1 MRTGTS
7 FRAGDT
13 DARIM
18 AQKRRRFPHF
28 RNTLAVSSLAVVVF
42 GLVGA
47 AAAGQT
53 GKTPFAYTGPQYVI
67 TVEIGGSH
75 SFVVNVINL
84 SDFVIVVQASD
95 LIYRGASGRYYIG
108 QVFEQDHSD
117 TRGEPQKYKAS
128 VLLKGQTFTG
138 LTVLGAFRELDQ
150 IEEMSIRIGAKRF
163 YLEPLEQVHFEQLAA
178 KIGELDMKKGSPME
192 ALREAN
198 IPEIGK
204 TRSPDGTSEWDRDW
218 QGLLNAEGVNPPRI
232 IERLDVTPTDEARR
246 ANVHGK
252 LRLNAVINKNGGIQD
267 LKVLKGLGRGLD
279 ERALDAVKNSWVFL
293 PATKN
298 GEVVETNVT
307 FEIEIP
313 PSTEAKRP

>member
-1 MRTGTS
+1 M
-7 FRAGDT
+7 
-13 DARIM
+13 ARENS
-18 AQKRRRFPHF
+18 RRSPHF
-28 RNTLAVSSLAVVVF
+28 KDPLVTSSLALVVF
-42 GLVGA
+42 GLFGA
-47 AAAGQT
+47 ALASGQAA
-53 GKTPFAYTGPQYVI
+53 KKPFAYVGPHYVI
-67 TVEIGGSH
+67 TVEIAGSH

-108 QVFEQDHSD
+108 QVFEQEHKD
-117 TRGEPQKYKAS
+117 TRGEPQKYTAS
-128 VLLKGQTFTG
+128 VLLRGQTFTG

-150 IEEMSIRIGAKRF
+150 IEEISIRIGAKRF
-163 YLEPLEQVHFEQLAA
+163 YLQPLEQVHFEQLAA
-178 KIGELDMKKGSPME
+178 KIGELDVKKGNPTE

-198 IPEIGK
+198 IAEIGSA
-204 TRSPDGTSEWDRDW
+204 RSPDGTSEWDRDW
-218 QGLLNAEGVNPPRI
+218 QGLINAEGVNPPRI

-246 ANVHGK
+246 ANVQGK

-279 ERALDAVKNSWVFL
+279 ERALDAVKNSWIFL

-307 FEIEIP
+307 FDIEIP